1 MAANMLFGPF
11 ECEEAWI
18 AIIQCG
24 VWLRKL
30 AGVTFVYAMTGVT
43 PSGDIMNLLPVI

>member
-1 MAANMLFGPF
+1 MAANMSFTPF

-43 PSGDIMNLLPVI
+43 PSGDIINLLPMI